1 MPPIPSRVR
10 PSSRPPRFGSS
21 GSGPEPIDLKIVGP
35 SASAAERA
43 AIDAVVD
50 EGSRRDLILPALHA
64 AQARVGWVSRGS
76 LNHIS
81 RRLEVP
87 PAELWG
93 VVSFYHL
100 LSTRPRPPVVAHVC
114 DDIACRIRGGEA
126 LCEALEQV
134 LGPAGAA
141 RDGDGTAWMRS
152 PCLGQ
157 CERAPAV
164 LVTAAGE
171 RARAITVAPVENAEA
186 VLDVLRDPPATADTS
201 SLSPPGRGQGEG

>member
-1 MPPIPSRVR
+1 MGETP
-10 PSSRPPRFGSS
+10 
-21 GSGPEPIDLKIVGP
+21 
-35 SASAAERA
+35 
-43 AIDAVVD
+43 
-50 EGSRRDLILPALHA
+50 RRDLVLPALNA
-64 AQARVGWVSRGS
+64 VQARIGWVTRGA
-76 LNHIS
+76 LNEIS

-93 VVSFYHL
+93 VVTFYHL
-100 LSTRPRPPVVAHVC
+100 LSTTPRPPVGAHVW
-114 DDIACRIRGGEA
+114 DDIACRKKSGA
-126 LCEALEQV
+126 DMCEEVVHA
-134 LGPAGAA
+134 LGPPGAA
-141 RDGDGTAWMRS
+141 RNGDGTAWMRS

-201 SLSPPGRGQGEG
+201 SLSPPG